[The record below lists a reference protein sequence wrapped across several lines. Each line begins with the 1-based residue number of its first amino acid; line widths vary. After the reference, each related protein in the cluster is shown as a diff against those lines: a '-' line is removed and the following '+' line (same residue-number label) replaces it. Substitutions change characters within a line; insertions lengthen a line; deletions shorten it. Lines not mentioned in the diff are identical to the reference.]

1 MIEKKGSILSVRE
14 DIKVFDCTIRDGGL
28 VNNYHFTDEFVKA
41 LYETCVAAGID
52 YMEIG
57 KNVSPTVMSEEEYGA
72 WNF

>member
-41 LYETCVAAGID
+41 LYDTCVAAGINIVTVKQ
-52 YMEIG
+52 IG
-57 KNVSPTVMSEEEYGA
+57 RAHV
-72 WNF
+72 

>member
-41 LYETCVAAGID
+41 LYDTCV
-52 YMEIG
+52 YLFLYQML
-57 KNVSPTVMSEEEYGA
+57 KRFY
-72 WNF
+72 FF